1 MLCLSE
7 LKGHKLKYPERC
19 TVHIYTK
26 KYESSLPHTTV
37 PCVFTI
43 SHLLVHICMNT
54 LAAGGEVGGEIVK
67 TPGTVGC
74 GRDDPDLMCI
84 YVHRTP
90 LSIDLFPFL
99 NATRD

>member
-1 MLCLSE
+1 
-7 LKGHKLKYPERC
+7 
-19 TVHIYTK
+19 
-26 KYESSLPHTTV
+26 
-37 PCVFTI
+37 
-43 SHLLVHICMNT
+43 MNT